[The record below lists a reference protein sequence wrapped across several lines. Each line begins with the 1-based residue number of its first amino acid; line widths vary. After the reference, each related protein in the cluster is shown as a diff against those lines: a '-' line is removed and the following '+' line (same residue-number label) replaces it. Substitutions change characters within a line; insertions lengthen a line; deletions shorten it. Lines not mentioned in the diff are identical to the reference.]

1 MNGLQVFK
9 YNDIDLRTVEKE
21 DGLWW
26 VLADVCR
33 VLDLGS
39 PHKVAERLDTDE
51 RGRNQIPTPGGN
63 QEMTI
68 INEPGLYNVIL
79 RSDKPEAKDFKRW
92 VTHEVLPSIRKHGG
106 YVVNMTAYQQMM
118 AQTRAENARIRKA
131 QILTRLADKYEG
143 TTYQQVL
150 NAHATKEL
158 TGEYLLPLP
167 KLEAKTYSA
176 SEIGGILGISG
187 HMVGILTNRHGLKT
201 DQYGAWFNDKA
212 KSSTKEVQSFR
223 YYETVIPV
231 LRALM
236 EKIA

>member
-79 RSDKPEAKDFKRW
+79 RSDKPEAK
-92 VTHEVLPSIRKHGG
+92 VSNGG
-106 YVVNMTAYQQMM
+106 
-118 AQTRAENARIRKA
+118 
-131 QILTRLADKYEG
+131 
-143 TTYQQVL
+143 
-150 NAHATKEL
+150 
-158 TGEYLLPLP
+158 
-167 KLEAKTYSA
+167 
-176 SEIGGILGISG
+176 
-187 HMVGILTNRHGLKT
+187 
-201 DQYGAWFNDKA
+201 
-212 KSSTKEVQSFR
+212 
-223 YYETVIPV
+223 
-231 LRALM
+231 
-236 EKIA
+236 